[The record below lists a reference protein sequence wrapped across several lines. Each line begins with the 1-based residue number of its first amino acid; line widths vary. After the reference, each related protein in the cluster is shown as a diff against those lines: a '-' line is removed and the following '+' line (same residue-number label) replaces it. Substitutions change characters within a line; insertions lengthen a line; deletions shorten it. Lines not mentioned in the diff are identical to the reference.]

1 MIFIMMNMNN
11 SIMNTYNVI
20 VKWHKYMVEEADGD
34 MNYYKEVWNCAAD
47 CPELQLSAEDKNLE
61 SNALEKLKIKIAETQ
76 NIKIEDIEF
85 HVTKEDDDE
94 SDW

>member
-1 MIFIMMNMNN
+1 MN
-11 SIMNTYNVI
+11 SYSVV
-20 VKWHKYMVEEADGD
+20 VKWFKYMVEKADGD
-34 MNYYKEVWNCAAD
+34 MSYYNEAWNCVAD

-61 SNALEKLKIKIAETQ
+61 STALEALKGKIAEKQ

-85 HVTKEDDDE
+85 QVTKDDDDG

>member
-1 MIFIMMNMNN
+1 
-11 SIMNTYNVI
+11 MNTYNVV
-20 VKWHKYMVEEADGD
+20 VKWQKYMVEEADGD
-34 MNYYKEVWNCAAD
+34 KNYYKEVWNCVTA

-61 SNALEKLKIKIAETQ
+61 SNALEALKGKIAETQ

-85 HVTKEDDDE
+85 QVNNDDDDG

>member
-1 MIFIMMNMNN
+1 
-11 SIMNTYNVI
+11 MNTYNVV
-20 VKWHKYMVEEADGD
+20 VKWHKYTVEEADGD
-34 MNYYKEVWNCAAD
+34 INYYKEVWNCVAA

-61 SNALEKLKIKIAETQ
+61 SKALEGLKVKISETN

-85 HVTKEDDDE
+85 QVTKEDDDDG